1 MNAGAGYEGLIL
13 QSLANTIGD
22 YYGVSKVMLTIDG
35 KTYESGHIVLEKFE
49 ALEVNYDSI
58 VDMN

>member
-1 MNAGAGYEGLIL
+1 
-13 QSLANTIGD
+13 
-22 YYGVSKVMLTIDG
+22 MLTIDG